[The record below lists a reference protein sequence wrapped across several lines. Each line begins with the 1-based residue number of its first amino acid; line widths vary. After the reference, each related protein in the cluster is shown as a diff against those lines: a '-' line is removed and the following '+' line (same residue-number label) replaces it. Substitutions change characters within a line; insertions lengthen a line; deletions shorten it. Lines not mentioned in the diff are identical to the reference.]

1 MFGVKNNAC
10 DADYSGAVGHCL
22 GVATMKYRGA
32 GDKRKSVTFSA
43 NGFELSQIKKIM
55 DVTGLSFSE
64 VIRKSVAAVYRELLR
79 RGAIKG

>member
-1 MFGVKNNAC
+1 
-10 DADYSGAVGHCL
+10 
-22 GVATMKYRGA
+22 MKYQGS

-43 NGFELSQIKKIM
+43 NNFELSQVKKIM
-55 DVTGLSFSE
+55 TVTGMSFSE

>member
-1 MFGVKNNAC
+1 
-10 DADYSGAVGHCL
+10 
-22 GVATMKYRGA
+22 MKYKGS

-43 NGFELSQIKKIM
+43 NSFELLQVKRIM
-55 DVTGLSFSE
+55 DVTGMSFSE